1 MYAASRVSPVNWY
14 IVLLTCLGLLILA
27 VAWLPTLLRQL
38 PLSLPIICVGFGFAL
53 FSVPGTGAEPDL
65 LEHPYLTER
74 MTELIVIVALMG
86 AGLKLN
92 RPPGWR
98 SWIITW
104 RLLAITMPL
113 SIAGIALLGWWG
125 LGLAPAAALLLG
137 AVLAPTDPVLASD
150 VQVGPPHDPE
160 EDEVRFSLTSEAG
173 LNDGL
178 AFPFVNLAVAMALH
192 GTTVESWTLE
202 WLAVDVAW
210 KIAAGVVV
218 GLLVGQALS
227 LLIFRYVEQARMPES
242 GDNLVALGITLL
254 AYGLTELAH
263 GYGFLAVFVAALTL
277 QRWERSHH
285 CRTRLHEFAEQIE
298 RLLMM
303 ILLVLFGGAIAG
315 GLLGPL
321 TWPAAL
327 AGLACLLLVRPL
339 AGLVGL
345 AGTGRPLHE
354 RAAISFFGIRGVGSF
369 YYLAYAYNAA
379 EFDAEA
385 GFLFAVVGFVVL
397 VSIVLHGVSSTPAM
411 RYLERKWQA
420 EHAAAD

>member
-1 MYAASRVSPVNWY
+1 
-14 IVLLTCLGLLILA
+14 
-27 VAWLPTLLRQL
+27 
-38 PLSLPIICVGFGFAL
+38 
-53 FSVPGTGAEPDL
+53 
-65 LEHPYLTER
+65 
-74 MTELIVIVALMG
+74 
-86 AGLKLN
+86 
-92 RPPGWR
+92 
-98 SWIITW
+98 
-104 RLLAITMPL
+104 MPL
-113 SIAGIALLGWWG
+113 SIAGIALLGWWS

-178 AFPFVNLAVAMALH
+178 AFPFVNLAVAAALH
-192 GTTVESWTLE
+192 GTVVGFWTLE
-202 WLAVDVAW
+202 WLAIDVAW
-210 KIAAGVVV
+210 KIAAGGVI
-218 GLLVGQALS
+218 GMLVGQALG
-227 LLIFRYVEQARMPES
+227 LLIFRYVEHTRLPES
-242 GDNLVALGITLL
+242 GDSLVAIGITLL

-303 ILLVLFGGAIAG
+303 ILLVLFGGAVAG

-321 TWPAAL
+321 TWPAAVT
-327 AGLACLLLVRPL
+327 GLACLLVVRPL
-339 AGLVGL
+339 AGLIAL
-345 AGTGRPLHE
+345 AGTGRPLDE

-369 YYLAYAYNAA
+369 YYLAYAYNTA
-379 EFDAEA
+379 EFDTEA
-385 GFLFAVVGFVVL
+385 RFLFAVVGFVVL
-397 VSIVLHGVSSTPAM
+397 VSIVLHGISSTPAM

-420 EHAAAD
+420 EHAATD

>member
-1 MYAASRVSPVNWY
+1 MNWY
-14 IVLLTCLGLLILA
+14 IVLLTCLGVLILA

-65 LEHPYLTER
+65 LDHPHLTER
-74 MTELIVIVALMG
+74 LTELIVIVALMG

-150 VQVGPPHDPE
+150 IQVGPPHDPE

-173 LNDGL
+173 LNDSL

-192 GTTVESWTLE
+192 GTAVGSWTLE
-202 WLAVDVAW
+202 WLAVEVTW
-210 KIAAGVVV
+210 KIAAGLVV
-218 GLLVGQALS
+218 GLLVGQALG
-227 LLIFRYVEQARMPES
+227 LLIFRYVEHSRLPES
-242 GDNLVALGITLL
+242 GDNLVALGITLV
-254 AYGLTELAH
+254 AYGLTELVH
-263 GYGFLAVFVAALTL
+263 GYGFLAVFIAALTL

-285 CRTRLHEFAEQIE
+285 SRTRLHEFAEQIE

-303 ILLVLFGGAIAG
+303 ILLVLFGGAVSG
-315 GLLGPL
+315 GLLAPL

-339 AGLVGL
+339 AGLIGL
-345 AGTGRPLHE
+345 AGSARPLHE

-369 YYLAYAYNAA
+369 YYLAFAYNAA
-379 EFDAEA
+379 EFGAEPE
-385 GFLFAVVGFVVL
+385 FLFAVVGFVVL
-397 VSIVLHGVSSTPAM
+397 VSIVLHGVASTPTM

>member
-38 PLSLPIICVGFGFAL
+38 PLSLPIICVAFGFAL
-53 FSVPGTGAEPDL
+53 FSIPGTGAKPDL
-65 LEHPYLTER
+65 LEHPHLTER

-92 RPPGWR
+92 RPPSWR
-98 SWIITW
+98 RWIITW

-178 AFPFVNLAVAMALH
+178 AFPFINLAVAMALH
-192 GTTVESWTLE
+192 GTAVGSWTLE

-218 GLLVGQALS
+218 GLLVGQALG
-227 LLIFRYVEQARMPES
+227 LLIFRYVEHTRLPES
-242 GDNLVALGITLL
+242 GDSLVALGITLL

-285 CRTRLHEFAEQIE
+285 YRTRLHEFAEQIE

-315 GLLGPL
+315 GLLGLL

-327 AGLACLLLVRPL
+327 VGLACLLLVRPL
-339 AGLVGL
+339 AGLIGL

-369 YYLAYAYNAA
+369 YYLAYAYNTA

-397 VSIVLHGVSSTPAM
+397 VSIVLHGISSTPAM